1 MSLVPGGERL
11 KVVLDTNIY
20 ISAFQFP
27 KGRNAVLWRAARR
40 GRYQLLVSPAIIR
53 ELANVLRIDF
63 EWEDESV
70 RKIIRLVAE
79 VAGRG
84 VIAPR
89 TSIEAVPADPDDNR
103 ILECAAEGKAD
114 LIVSND
120 HHLLELKTWNGIP
133 IVAGVDFRW
142 TLGLK

>member
-1 MSLVPGGERL
+1 MSLAPGGERL

-40 GRYQLLVSPAIIR
+40 GKYQLLVSPPIIR

-63 EWEDESV
+63 EWDDENV
-70 RKIIRLVAE
+70 RKVIRLVAE

-89 TSIEAVPADPDDNR
+89 TSVDAVAADPDDNR
-103 ILECAAEGKAD
+103 ILECAAEGRSD
-114 LIVSND
+114 LIVS
-120 HHLLELKTWNGIP
+120 I
-133 IVAGVDFRW
+133 
-142 TLGLK
+142 